1 MAKKQKEQQQIKKE
15 EVEEKE
21 IEKKMKSPEDDVEEI
36 KEGLE
41 EKEEEKESTSM
52 EREVSEE
59 EEAVEEV
66 EKESGLP
73 MAPIVRIMKEE
84 LDKDKMI
91 RSRVKIEMNKWLVG
105 LCRRIARRMNRS
117 QYTVI
122 ELSDFRTAI
131 EPYETIDDIEIEKER
146 IIATMEKIKYDC
158 DSLIR
163 DVQRKFIAPTKDEE
177 LQEKEVKEEPQ

>member
-1 MAKKQKEQQQIKKE
+1 MAEKNIEKEEKVDEKEKE
-15 EVEEKE
+15 EV
-21 IEKKMKSPEDDVEEI
+21 
-36 KEGLE
+36 L
-41 EKEEEKESTSM
+41 KEEEKIP
-52 EREVSEE
+52 SEE
-59 EEAVEEV
+59 EEPVEE
-66 EKESGLP
+66 EELAEEEEEGLEREYAFP
-73 MAPIVRIMKEE
+73 MAPIVRIMKQE

-91 RSRVKIEMNKWLVG
+91 RSRVKIEMNRWLED

-117 QYTVI
+117 DYTMV

-163 DVQRKFIAPTKDEE
+163 DVQRKFIAPDKELEEE
-177 LQEKEVKEEPQ
+177 LEPEGGEGIEIKGEYEEE